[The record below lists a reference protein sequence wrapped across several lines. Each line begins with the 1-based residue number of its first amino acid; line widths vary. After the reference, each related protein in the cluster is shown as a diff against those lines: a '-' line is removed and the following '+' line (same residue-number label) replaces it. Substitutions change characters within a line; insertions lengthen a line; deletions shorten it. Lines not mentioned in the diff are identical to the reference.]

1 MNDGVF
7 KERDGISKFK
17 NKSLEKSS
25 SVVEIHTRTPLEGG
39 FKSFQDMFFSCDFEI
54 RFGKSRDL
62 RNS

>member
-39 FKSFQDMFFSCDFEI
+39 FKSF
-54 RFGKSRDL
+54 
-62 RNS
+62 